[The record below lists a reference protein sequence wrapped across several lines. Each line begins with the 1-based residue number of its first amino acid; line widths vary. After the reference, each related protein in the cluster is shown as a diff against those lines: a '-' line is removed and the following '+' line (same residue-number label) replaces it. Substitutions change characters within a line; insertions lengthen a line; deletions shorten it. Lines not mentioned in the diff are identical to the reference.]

1 MFSSDSNSGAKGSLE
16 NLPKVDYLRGTPQI
30 KVKLQRAALA
40 VQVNEKQRCHTEGTA
55 NSCFAYIHQGIKI
68 VVYVRR
74 ASVNAISR

>member
-1 MFSSDSNSGAKGSLE
+1 M
-16 NLPKVDYLRGTPQI
+16 DYLRGTPQI
-30 KVKLQRAALA
+30 KVKPQRAALA
-40 VQVNEKQRCHTEGTA
+40 VQVNEKQKEEQQILALLTFHTEGTA